1 MRLIKTM
8 SKQDLLMSS
17 VDLVSKTYIE
27 LGQNNVDEDT
37 ISIMSQSLAD
47 DLARMFKN
55 FYFEDAQKAFNLGVR
70 SPITSDFIHLTVPTY
85 MKWIRKHQE
94 IIWDARARV
103 DKGEKTQ
110 AGPLKNP
117 EANCGKAQIVS

>member
-8 SKQDLLMSS
+8 SKQDLLMAS

-37 ISIMSQSLAD
+37 ISVMSQSLAD
-47 DLARMFKN
+47 DLVRMFKN

-85 MKWIRKHQE
+85 MKWIRRHQQ

-103 DKGEKTQ
+103 DKGENPKQ
-110 AGPLKNP
+110 VPHYRPEPKLLK
-117 EANCGKAQIVS
+117 

>member
-8 SKQDLLMSS
+8 SKQDLLMAS

-37 ISIMSQSLAD
+37 ISVMSQSLSD
-47 DLARMFKN
+47 DLARMFNN

-85 MKWIRKHQE
+85 MKWIRRHQE
-94 IIWDARARV
+94 IIWDARSRV
-103 DKGEKTQ
+103 DKGENPRQVPHYRPEPKL
-110 AGPLKNP
+110 LK
-117 EANCGKAQIVS
+117 

>member
-70 SPITSDFIHLTVPTY
+70 SPITSDFIHLTVPIY

-94 IIWDARARV
+94 IIWDARSRV
-103 DKGEKTQ
+103 DKGENPKQ
-110 AGPLKNP
+110 VPHYRPEPKLLK
-117 EANCGKAQIVS
+117 

>member
-1 MRLIKTM
+1 MKLIKTM

-17 VDLVSKTYIE
+17 VDLISKTYIE

-47 DLARMFKN
+47 DLARMYKN

-85 MKWIRKHQE
+85 MKWLRKHQQ
-94 IIWDARARV
+94 IIWDARSRV
-103 DKGEKTQ
+103 DKGEDPKQ
-110 AGPLKNP
+110 VPHYRP
-117 EANCGKAQIVS
+117 EPKLLR

>member
-8 SKQDLLMSS
+8 SKQDLLMAS

-94 IIWDARARV
+94 LIWDARSRV
-103 DKGEKTQ
+103 DKGENPRQVPHFRPEPKL
-110 AGPLKNP
+110 LK
-117 EANCGKAQIVS
+117 